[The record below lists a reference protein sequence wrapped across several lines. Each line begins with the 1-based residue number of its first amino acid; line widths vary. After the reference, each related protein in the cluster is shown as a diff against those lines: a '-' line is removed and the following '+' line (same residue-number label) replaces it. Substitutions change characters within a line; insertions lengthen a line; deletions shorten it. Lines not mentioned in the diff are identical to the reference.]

1 MSGWTVFLV
10 VGALI
15 LVGCLAAGAWMDH
28 EARKRGSTLVS
39 ASEMGRALKDARRE
53 ARGSRARLH
62 IGGTSTRWAPTSSA
76 RPRWDD
82 RPR

>member
-1 MSGWTVFLV
+1 MSGWTIFLV
-10 VGALI
+10 VAALI
-15 LVGCLAAGAWMDH
+15 LVCCLAVGAWMDH
-28 EARKRGSTLVS
+28 EARKRGSELVS
-39 ASEMGRALKDARRE
+39 ASEMGRAIKDAKQE

-62 IGGTSTRWAPTSSA
+62 LGGSSARWAPTPAA

>member
-1 MSGWTVFLV
+1 MSGWTIFLV
-10 VGALI
+10 VAAVI
-15 LVGCLAAGAWMDH
+15 LLGCLAAGAWMDH
-28 EARKRGSTLVS
+28 EARKRGSTLVT
-39 ASEMGRALKDARRE
+39 ASEMGRAIKDAKRE

-62 IGGTSTRWAPTSSA
+62 IGGSSARGVPSPSA